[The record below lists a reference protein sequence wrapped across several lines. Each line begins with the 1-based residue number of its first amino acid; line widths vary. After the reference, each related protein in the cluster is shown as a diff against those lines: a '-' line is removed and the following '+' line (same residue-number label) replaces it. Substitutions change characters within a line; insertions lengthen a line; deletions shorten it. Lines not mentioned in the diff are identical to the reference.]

1 MARVAFACAVLA
13 ALAACSATAGS
24 GTRRSGHQASRAPA
38 APPHRETSV
47 GLVRGS
53 SARLAGLAPDSGEA
67 QWTHSRQELRLHPV
81 QRPRPDHRRQ
91 RRAAPGRLDV
101 LDRHRPRARGRAAG
115 GREYDVRRHALPQH
129 ALRARPHASGRSA
142 QVEVHA
148 HADARGAGGGLLR
161 RREPGRGLLGR
172 PDLLQHAG
180 RAHRRGGCR
189 HGAGG
194 LEHEAGGDQ
203 SGREHHHGPAGGEGQ
218 GAGGKQRR

>member
-67 QWTHSRQELRLHPV
+67 QWTIPAKNYASTRYSGLDQITAANVGRLQVAFTFSTGIARGHE
-81 QRPRPDHRRQ
+81 
-91 RRAAPGRLDV
+91 AAPLVVGEDDV
-101 LDRHRPRARGRAAG
+101 HRHP
-115 GREYDVRRHALPQH
+115 LPQH
-129 ALRARPHASGRSA
+129 ALRARPHASRRSA

-148 HADARGAGGGLLR
+148 HADARGAGRGLLR
-161 RREPGRGLLGR
+161 RGEPGRGLLGR
-172 PDLLQHAG
+172 PDLLQHAR
-180 RAHRRGGCR
+180 RAHRRGGR
-189 HGAGG
+189 RDGTGS
-194 LEHEAGGDQ
+194 LEHA
-203 SGREHHHGPAGGEGQ
+203 SWARSIRARASPW
-218 GAGGKQRR
+218 RRWW